1 MTIARKILVFPLMV
15 LMMASSS
22 AFADQQHLVAP
33 SELASTVAQ
42 RLASQDADRAAIHEA
57 LTRPQV
63 QRLAASMGVDL
74 THAVAEID
82 TVRGAELERVAS
94 TARQVNQQLVGGA
107 STITLSTTTIII
119 ALLLLIVLILAV
131 K

>member
-1 MTIARKILVFPLMV
+1 MTIVRKILVFPLMV